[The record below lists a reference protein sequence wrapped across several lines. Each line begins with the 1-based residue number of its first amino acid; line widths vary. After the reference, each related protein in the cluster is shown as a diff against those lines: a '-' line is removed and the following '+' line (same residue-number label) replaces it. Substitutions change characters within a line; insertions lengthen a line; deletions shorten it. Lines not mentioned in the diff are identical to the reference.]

1 MPLKWNDWARKTKKL
16 KLLMFWSAGT
26 SWIFFCKCLNKMNWE
41 FKSWTFYRE
50 NSNLEHSTGENLNLD
65 HSTGENSI
73 LEHSTGEN
81 EDEIPCCCFLERK
94 HWSCISTVS
103 ISNALHSAPHCTEP
117 CTLHWKNCISAQ
129 LLQIKGTAPIS
140 SLSSPPTGSFSFSYS
155 SSSSSSFSKASSSSW
170 AISSSALSSFHLP
183 IILPP
188 LSCQIQVISN

>member
-1 MPLKWNDWARKTKKL
+1 MPLKWNDGARNTKKL
-16 KLLMFWSAGT
+16 KLLIFWSAGT

-41 FKSWTFYRE
+41 FKPW
-50 NSNLEHSTGENLNLD
+50 
-65 HSTGENSI
+65 TGENSI

-129 LLQIKGTAPIS
+129 LLQIKGTSPIS
-140 SLSSPPTGSFSFSYS
+140 SLSFPPTGSFSFSYS
-155 SSSSSSFSKASSSSW
+155 SSSSSSFSKASSSSC